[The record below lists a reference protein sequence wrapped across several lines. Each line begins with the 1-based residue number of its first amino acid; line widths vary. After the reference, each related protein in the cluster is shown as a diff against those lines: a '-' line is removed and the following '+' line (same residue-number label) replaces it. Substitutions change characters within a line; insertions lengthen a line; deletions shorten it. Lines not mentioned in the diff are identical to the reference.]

1 MTPDTGSTVYAVA
14 FRGRRFLMVFNARR
28 GGWEMPGG
36 HIKEGETPE
45 QAAVRETREESGFAI
60 KVVATRDLGHCYV
73 CAAVADA
80 GAADGDCEM
89 ESSFFGSLPEKLSF
103 PREEYLDTVPW
114 AERELDACG
123 ASDRPYRSH

>member
-45 QAAVRETREESGFAI
+45 QAAVRETLEESGFGI
-60 KVVATRDLGHCYV
+60 RVLATRDLGHCFV
-73 CAAVADA
+73 CAASVMSEPA
-80 GAADGDCEM
+80 GSCEM
-89 ESSFFGSLPEKLSF
+89 ERAFFTALPEKLSF

-114 AERELDACG
+114 AGRELDARG
-123 ASDRPYRSH
+123 ARIPPYNTL